1 MPKEE
6 RAGAVPV
13 RFRSVFRSLRPKA
26 IVTHHTIEDRSPD
39 VRDPGPVANRYS
51 RTRSDPLAPVV
62 VGTYGRLLGPEP
74 GTAVVAENVSRE
86 PG

>member
-1 MPKEE
+1 MYIYTLTTQCINHQNGK
-6 RAGAVPV
+6 
-13 RFRSVFRSLRPKA
+13 
-26 IVTHHTIEDRSPD
+26 DRSPD

-74 GTAVVAENVSRE
+74 GTAVVAENVADKPSK
-86 PG
+86 